1 MWFDILKETKQTSR
15 QLSSLNWD
23 EEEIP
28 VKDEN
33 NCLKQLKEYYD
44 KVNEGLDFEY

>member
-28 VKDEN
+28 EKEEN

-44 KVNEGLDFEY
+44 KVK